1 MDKRLI
7 VGKYQDFV
15 DDDDFFVQC
24 NSNDEHAVKM
34 REDVSIRANWRN
46 LLPLEMRFEEG
57 DWEVG
62 LVQAMFKNV
71 QILPKKLKIY
81 DGNNFNVE
89 KILQLRKSSRE
100 DLLGLLDEINET
112 ASPHYSNNLGYVLP
126 KQEMYVGYA
135 NSSGIARRMKVEV
148 ANFDSSMS
156 GEQVFD
162 LINVVHHQ
170 NRDFIKRSDRN
181 YEDVK
186 DSFTIY
192 DRHSSDD
199 GGYHVTRR
207 RKQYREDS
215 FNPLGYYEAKKEFF
229 VTEILYKM
237 FYEGKNNLSRVLVRS
252 DGVKFFVVPNSP
264 VKRSEVR
271 KEVPFEVPDFVSFS
285 RLSRDSYSFQMM
297 RFVELEWSDGDVQP
311 LPRFEEFEL
320 EEMQHRTIDPP
331 KKMCTSVNVY
341 VDNLPLLYPVHGL
354 EGKPMEG
361 LICTQLPLDR
371 ECTVTS
377 YQPDTSNVRY
387 FPLDNFR
394 GRHLDLRIEA
404 LNGVERHPAFSVG
417 YSLLTLHF
425 RRNYLDLQRHR
436 YHGYF

>member
-170 NRDFIKRSDRN
+170 NRDFIKRSD
-181 YEDVK
+181 K
-186 DSFTIY
+186 L
-192 DRHSSDD
+192 
-199 GGYHVTRR
+199 RR
-207 RKQYREDS
+207 
-215 FNPLGYYEAKKEFF
+215 
-229 VTEILYKM
+229 
-237 FYEGKNNLSRVLVRS
+237 
-252 DGVKFFVVPNSP
+252 
-264 VKRSEVR
+264 
-271 KEVPFEVPDFVSFS
+271 
-285 RLSRDSYSFQMM
+285 
-297 RFVELEWSDGDVQP
+297 
-311 LPRFEEFEL
+311 
-320 EEMQHRTIDPP
+320 
-331 KKMCTSVNVY
+331 C
-341 VDNLPLLYPVHGL
+341 
-354 EGKPMEG
+354 
-361 LICTQLPLDR
+361 
-371 ECTVTS
+371 
-377 YQPDTSNVRY
+377 
-387 FPLDNFR
+387 
-394 GRHLDLRIEA
+394 
-404 LNGVERHPAFSVG
+404 
-417 YSLLTLHF
+417 
-425 RRNYLDLQRHR
+425 
-436 YHGYF
+436 